1 MSILIEFIVGSVL
14 AIYFHWVLQYH
25 EASYIVFGIGLLL
38 SLATYLIK
46 EQIKVTQAQL
56 ITLYEG
62 EHEITQ
68 ALDAITDSECQ
79 QKSQELL
86 TDFKRHLSQ
95 LRQGYLL
102 LNQSEFYLE
111 GVKAVEQATDN
122 VKAVDPL
129 NVDWDS
135 RGSLVNYYQANLNA
149 LARGVKITRIF
160 VMNHRSLEN
169 SNILQTLQQQA
180 NDGIEVRVAYL
191 EDLHSKGSGISSL
204 DFAIYDGRI
213 ITDRNPPNSH
223 YFGKR
228 TNKADEIEK
237 YQRLFAVI
245 EHHSQPFQV

>member
-1 MSILIEFIVGSVL
+1 MSILIEFIVGAVL

-46 EQIKVTQAQL
+46 EQITATQGQL

-68 ALDAITDSECQ
+68 ALAAITDNECQ
-79 QKSQELL
+79 HKSKELL

-95 LRQGYLL
+95 LQQGYLL

-111 GVKAVEQATDN
+111 GVKALEQATDT

-149 LARGVKITRIF
+149 LKRQVKVTRIF
-160 VMNHRSLEN
+160 VMNRRELDNPKVVE
-169 SNILQTLQQQA
+169 TLQQQA
-180 NDGIEVRVAYL
+180 DDGIDVRIAYY
-191 EDLHSKGSGISSL
+191 EDLQSKGSSVHSL
-204 DFAIYDGRI
+204 DFAIYSGQVV
-213 ITDRNPPNSH
+213 TDRNPPNSH

-228 TNKADEIEK
+228 TSQPGEVEK
-237 YQRLFAVI
+237 YQRLFDVI
-245 EHHSQPFQV
+245 EHHSQPFRG